1 MNFGFK
7 YEKIATLKYSNS
19 VFKGSIYK
27 YNKRIKMH
35 ILTMEYKYI
44 VFLKLLKKNEKLE
57 DACSK
62 AGLTIK
68 EASTLINMVL

>member
-1 MNFGFK
+1 
-7 YEKIATLKYSNS
+7 
-19 VFKGSIYK
+19 
-27 YNKRIKMH
+27 MH